1 MFPASRPSLER
12 VEIKKKVLF
21 KLVLRLAPSRRPSF
35 VKFIKSLYPI
45 GQPLR
50 PKLPEAQYVLQRGKS
65 RRIGSGAGGEGGGG
79 YRIQREMSNCAFL
92 SVLR

>member
-1 MFPASRPSLER
+1 MFPASRLSLEK

-21 KLVLRLAPSRRPSF
+21 KMVLRLVTSKHPSF
-35 VKFIKSLYPI
+35 IKLIKSLYPI

-65 RRIGSGAGGEGGGG
+65 RRIGSGAGGGFIE
-79 YRIQREMSNCAFL
+79 YREKAH
-92 SVLR
+92 LRL